1 MITYILE
8 SLAFQLLFLLTYDL
22 FLKKE
27 TFFQWNRAYLLATF
41 VLSILL
47 PWIKIEALQTTMPKE
62 LETTTVFLTQ
72 LDGVVLGPD
81 SQEVNFL
88 ASVPWPYLV
97 MAIGAILAALWFV
110 FKLLQLGRLKSKSKV
125 EHYPDYTKVIM
136 PQSTS
141 AFSFFRSIFMGAQI
155 KKDNE
160 ANILAHEMVHVKQ
173 KHTLDLLFFEL
184 ARIVFWFNP
193 LVYIY
198 QYRVAEL
205 HEFIADE
212 KAVKQNKQAHFE
224 MLLSEAFHTQNISFV
239 NQFFTKSLIKKRIV
253 MLQKKKSKAVWQ
265 LKYVLLMPLVLGM
278 LIYTSCETKSSI
290 AEELSLEERLAQ
302 LNVEIEAKDSL
313 TLNEMSQLKKMA
325 RNMLPEKST
334 GKKAISLTPNSS
346 NPWKVSFG
354 RKVSFSEIDEVPVFP
369 GCEDADDK
377 RACFQEK
384 IQEHIRKNFNY
395 PEEAQEQGIQGR
407 VDASF
412 SIDEQGNV
420 SHIQLL
426 SPYRLLKNESRRILD
441 RLPKM
446 QPGKHEGKIV
456 QLDYSIPITFVLEG
470 GANEKKFQPFKSGNY
485 PNMAFG
491 SIDEVPIF
499 PGCEGAPSKRACFES
514 AIMTHIRKNFNYP
527 EAAREQGIEGK
538 VNTVVSIGVEGD
550 VVDIQFMGEAHE
562 LLKNEVERILTR
574 LPKMQ
579 AGKYDGKPAIISYS
593 IPIVFKLDA
602 VKQESYDQETKIS
615 VPFATID
622 EVPVFPGCEDAVD
635 KRKCFNEKIVEHIKK
650 HFNYPEEAKEKGVQG
665 RVSVVFTIDAN
676 GEISTIKKR
685 GPDVILENEAERI
698 IKRLPKMQP
707 GKHKGETVKV
717 PFAIPI
723 TFRLPTQSGNS
734 SANNTKDYM
743 LVNASKINR
752 RGKVFYEGTVT
763 DKESLGLSG
772 VTISI
777 DRKESGVLSNF
788 NGVFSIEVEDGDVL
802 KFQYIGLPNKLIRI
816 PMN

>member
-8 SLAFQLLFLLTYDL
+8 SLAFQLVFLLTYDL

-27 TFFQWNRAYLLATF
+27 TFFQWNRAYLLGTF
-41 VLSILL
+41 SISLVL
-47 PWIKIEALQTTMPKE
+47 PWVKIEALQTTMPQE

-136 PQSTS
+136 PQSSS

-155 KKDNE
+155 KKDKE

-198 QYRVAEL
+198 QNRIAEL

-278 LIYTSCETKSSI
+278 LIYTSCES
-290 AEELSLEERLAQ
+290 ELKANNTDEVTSLENGVNYDDKNHVITLKVGDIA
-302 LNVEIEAKDSL
+302 SL
-313 TLNEMSQLKKMA
+313 THEEKDMRAQILKEIRNWNEESILEIVDKENRRVKIQLEKAMDPTDESSLVSYLEIVD
-325 RNMLPEKST
+325 RENGMVRDQLDGDNMKNKD
-334 GKKAISLTPNSS
+334 GAISVP
-346 NPWKVSFG
+346 
-354 RKVSFSEIDEVPVFP
+354 FSLIDEVPVFP
-369 GCEDADDK
+369 GCEDAEDK

-384 IQEHIRKNFNY
+384 IQTHIRKNFHY
-395 PEEAQEQGIQGR
+395 PEAAQEQGIQGR
-407 VDASF
+407 VSSIFTIDAG
-412 SIDEQGNV
+412 GNIV
-420 SHIQLL
+420 DINMRGPHEILEEETQ
-426 SPYRLLKNESRRILD
+426 RILSK
-441 RLPKM
+441 LPQM
-446 QPGKHEGKIV
+446 QPGKHK
-456 QLDYSIPITFVLEG
+456 
-470 GANEKKFQPFKSGNY
+470 
-485 PNMAFG
+485 
-491 SIDEVPIF
+491 
-499 PGCEGAPSKRACFES
+499 
-514 AIMTHIRKNFNYP
+514 
-527 EAAREQGIEGK
+527 
-538 VNTVVSIGVEGD
+538 
-550 VVDIQFMGEAHE
+550 GEAV
-562 LLKNEVERILTR
+562 KV
-574 LPKMQ
+574 PF
-579 AGKYDGKPAIISYS
+579 S

-622 EVPVFPGCEDAVD
+622 EVPVFPGCEGAVD

-676 GEISTIKKR
+676 GKISTIKKR

-752 RGKVFYEGTVT
+752 KGKVFYEGTVT

-777 DRKESGVLSNF
+777 DGKESGVLSNF

-802 KFQYIGLPNKLIRI
+802 RFQYIGLPNKLIRI

>member
-8 SLAFQLLFLLTYDL
+8 SLAFQLVFLLTYDL

-27 TFFQWNRAYLLATF
+27 TFFQWNRAYLLGTF
-41 VLSILL
+41 SISLVL
-47 PWIKIEALQTTMPKE
+47 PWVKIEALQTTMPQE

-97 MAIGAILAALWFV
+97 MAIGAILAAVWFV

-155 KKDNE
+155 KKDKE

-198 QYRVAEL
+198 QNRIAEL

-278 LIYTSCETKSSI
+278 LIYTSCES
-290 AEELSLEERLAQ
+290 ELKANDTDEVTSLENGVNHDDKNHVITLKVGDIA
-302 LNVEIEAKDSL
+302 SL
-313 TLNEMSQLKKMA
+313 THEEKDMRAQILKEM
-325 RNMLPEKST
+325 RN
-334 GKKAISLTPNSS
+334 S
-346 NPWKVSFG
+346 NKESILEIVDKEN
-354 RKVSFSEIDEVPVFP
+354 RKVKIQLEQENSKINIYVDGDSIKNKDGEISVPFAVIDEVPVFP
-369 GCEDADDK
+369 GCEDAEDK

-395 PEEAQEQGIQGR
+395 PKAAQEQGIQGR
-407 VDASF
+407 VSSIFTIDAG
-412 SIDEQGNV
+412 GNIV
-420 SHIQLL
+420 DINMRGPHEILEEETQ
-426 SPYRLLKNESRRILD
+426 RILSK
-441 RLPKM
+441 LPQM
-446 QPGKHEGKIV
+446 QPGKHK
-456 QLDYSIPITFVLEG
+456 
-470 GANEKKFQPFKSGNY
+470 
-485 PNMAFG
+485 
-491 SIDEVPIF
+491 
-499 PGCEGAPSKRACFES
+499 
-514 AIMTHIRKNFNYP
+514 
-527 EAAREQGIEGK
+527 
-538 VNTVVSIGVEGD
+538 
-550 VVDIQFMGEAHE
+550 GEAV
-562 LLKNEVERILTR
+562 KV
-574 LPKMQ
+574 PF
-579 AGKYDGKPAIISYS
+579 S

-602 VKQESYDQETKIS
+602 VKQESYDQETKIF
-615 VPFATID
+615 VPFVTID

-723 TFRLPTQSGNS
+723 TF
-734 SANNTKDYM
+734 
-743 LVNASKINR
+743 
-752 RGKVFYEGTVT
+752 
-763 DKESLGLSG
+763 
-772 VTISI
+772 
-777 DRKESGVLSNF
+777 
-788 NGVFSIEVEDGDVL
+788 
-802 KFQYIGLPNKLIRI
+802 KL
-816 PMN
+816 